1 MLKIDDDEQTIGG
14 VKFDDLLQF
23 HVAKAICKEAIEE
36 GKDLTEDELKEL
48 TQQSSFGVYPPS
60 EGLGKAFDRL
70 LTLREDQISYSID
83 LSGLI
88 DELKEDIA
96 EHEAFEDDELV
107 VWAYWTILP
116 NGREVYVD
124 YYFQDD
130 PEDDFDIRFEHD
142 DFFDDFLDD
151 EEDDDVKYIADFDK
165 KMAEEYDIFARK
177 LMPAKKL
184 LKIFE
189 EENRLF

>member
-23 HVAKAICKEAIEE
+23 HVAKAIYKEAIEE

-60 EGLGKAFDRL
+60 EGLGKAFDQL
-70 LTLREDQISYSID
+70 MALSEDQISYSID

-130 PEDDFDIRFEHD
+130 DDL
-142 DFFDDFLDD
+142 FDDED
-151 EEDDDVKYIADFDK
+151 EKAKCVADFDK
-165 KMAEEYDIFARK
+165 KMAEEYDNFARK

-184 LKIFE
+184 LEIFE

>member
-23 HVAKAICKEAIEE
+23 HVAKAIYKEAIEE

-48 TQQSSFGVYPPS
+48 TQQSSIGVYPPS
-60 EGLGKAFDRL
+60 EGLGKAFDQL
-70 LTLREDQISYSID
+70 MALREDQISYSVD

-96 EHEAFEDDELV
+96 EHEAFEGDELV

-124 YYFQDD
+124 YYFQDE

-142 DFFDDFLDD
+142 DFFNGFFDD

-165 KMAEEYDIFARK
+165 KMAEEYDNFARK

-184 LKIFE
+184 LEIFE

>member
-23 HVAKAICKEAIEE
+23 HVAKAIYKEAIEE

-48 TQQSSFGVYPPS
+48 TQQSSIGVYPPS
-60 EGLGKAFDRL
+60 EGLGKALDQL
-70 LTLREDQISYSID
+70 MALREDQMSYSVD
-83 LSGLI
+83 LCGLI
-88 DELKEDIA
+88 DELKDDIA
-96 EHEAFEDDELV
+96 YHEAFEDELV

-116 NGREVYVD
+116 NGKEVYVD
-124 YYFQDD
+124 YYFQDELD
-130 PEDDFDIRFEHD
+130 DDFDVRFEHD
-142 DFFDDFLDD
+142 DFFDDFFDD
-151 EEDDDVKYIADFDK
+151 EEDDDVKSIADFDK
-165 KMAEEYDIFARK
+165 KMAEEYDNFARK

-184 LKIFE
+184 LEIFE

>member
-23 HVAKAICKEAIEE
+23 HVAKAIYKEAIEE

-48 TQQSSFGVYPPS
+48 TQQSSIGVYPPS
-60 EGLGKAFDRL
+60 EGLGKAFDQL
-70 LTLREDQISYSID
+70 MALSEDDISYSID
-83 LSGLI
+83 LTDLI
-88 DELKEDIA
+88 DELEDDIA
-96 EHEAFEDDELV
+96 YYEAVEDSELV
-107 VWAYWTILP
+107 VWAYWTILS
-116 NGREVYVD
+116 NGTEVYID

-130 PEDDFDIRFEHD
+130 DDL
-142 DFFDDFLDD
+142 FDDED
-151 EEDDDVKYIADFDK
+151 EKAKCVADFDK
-165 KMAEEYDIFARK
+165 KMAEEYDNFARK

-184 LKIFE
+184 LEIFE